1 MAKQIEDK
9 QKRGLDAGIY
19 SDLLSSKSSKKF
31 YITEKKI
38 TEMQVFCLTN
48 TRSLGVAYI
57 NNFILF
63 WYRLVAVIANM
74 GCFLSNFTVSITLL
88 TKPPEASGCFPG
100 KSWLGNFILESCC
113 FFLKTK
119 IFQSIIKKKFAKK
132 NLLC

>member
-63 WYRLVAVIANM
+63 
-74 GCFLSNFTVSITLL
+74 
-88 TKPPEASGCFPG
+88 
-100 KSWLGNFILESCC
+100 
-113 FFLKTK
+113 
-119 IFQSIIKKKFAKK
+119 
-132 NLLC
+132 